1 MNEEEAKEAILDAKY
16 ILSHLD
22 FMSRQSYHLLK
33 RDSLVN
39 STPPSQE
46 RSLSPQE
53 RSEIAQGFSA
63 RVSEDITRR

>member
-1 MNEEEAKEAILDAKY
+1 MNEEEAKDVILDAKY

-39 STPPSQE
+39 TTPKSQE
-46 RSLSPQE
+46 RSLSP
-53 RSEIAQGFSA
+53 
-63 RVSEDITRR
+63 